1 MIKIPEFIYDCLIG
15 YPQKIDFNKIDTN
28 EKLYN
33 YLGEQ
38 TQFTIDEVQDDPSII
53 DDWLSNYI
61 EKHSI
66 LVVDE
71 LELYSNIYDQVIS
84 NQVVFFFDN
93 ALYAITYDQYADE
106 QRLITSLPRKVIR
119 KVVES
124 IIYVDQTNEINT
136 NND

>member
-1 MIKIPEFIYDCLIG
+1 MIKIPEFIYDCIIG
-15 YPQKIDFNKIDTN
+15 CSQKIDFNRINTN

-38 TQFTIDEVQDDPSII
+38 TQFTIDELQDDPSII

-61 EKHSI
+61 EKHSM

-71 LELYSNIYDQVIS
+71 QELYSNIYDQVTS

-93 ALYAITYDQYADE
+93 ALYALTYDQYADE
-106 QRLITSLPRKVIR
+106 QKLITSLPRKVIR

-124 IIYVDQTNEINT
+124 ITYVDQTNEINT

>member
-38 TQFTIDEVQDDPSII
+38 TQFTIDKIQDDLSII

-61 EKHSI
+61 EKHSMLI
-66 LVVDE
+66 VDE
-71 LELYSNIYDQVIS
+71 LELYSNMHDQVTS

-93 ALYAITYDQYADE
+93 ALYAITYYQYADK
-106 QRLITSLPRKVIR
+106 QKLITSLPRKVIR
-119 KVVES
+119 KVAES

>member
-1 MIKIPEFIYDCLIG
+1 M
-15 YPQKIDFNKIDTN
+15 
-28 EKLYN
+28 
-33 YLGEQ
+33 
-38 TQFTIDEVQDDPSII
+38 
-53 DDWLSNYI
+53 
-61 EKHSI
+61 

-71 LELYSNIYDQVIS
+71 LELYSNIYDQVTR

-106 QRLITSLPRKVIR
+106 QKLITSLPRKVIR

>member
-15 YPQKIDFNKIDTN
+15 YLQKIDFNKIDTN

-61 EKHSI
+61 EKHSM

-71 LELYSNIYDQVIS
+71 LELYSNIYDQVIR

-106 QRLITSLPRKVIR
+106 QKLITSLPRRVIR